1 MSLAP
6 VPWALSGS
14 NERISLI
21 IELVSILMSE
31 SLVTVSMVWFLG
43 RKLSFV
49 IGLHCSLKK
58 SLNRFALTKKSVT
71 YLLFTS
77 RGVINE
83 IFEPLINAFKN
94 DHGFLEL
101 LWDHQV

>member
-43 RKLSFV
+43 RKLSF
-49 IGLHCSLKK
+49 
-58 SLNRFALTKKSVT
+58 
-71 YLLFTS
+71 TS